1 MLTRFDDNY
10 ELLTEAQ
17 NIQIVLQ
24 KLQSP
29 ILTQVKNLFQ
39 ASYDLDQDKAV
50 TFDFI
55 YNSIED
61 E

>member
-1 MLTRFDDNY
+1 MLTRFDDNC

-55 YNSIED
+55 YNSI
-61 E
+61 

>member
-55 YNSIED
+55 YNSI
-61 E
+61 